1 MLYTIHNAKHKLLR
15 PRYKITIILD
25 MTNQQEGEPCRGIWR
40 FKCASGLT
48 CEHNNTDDRR
58 NPEWDPE
65 ILGKCIKIGKSNY

>member
-1 MLYTIHNAKHKLLR
+1 
-15 PRYKITIILD
+15 